1 MDSSKKATH
10 TNIIGF
16 DEVAALTQQGQR
28 KKASKKRTAGSRSAA
43 TKTRPAKSAGSQTT
57 AGNTQAKPPSKKTA
71 GPPKP
76 AKPEV
81 AASSTKIKPKRELV
95 PNESSDSRVF
105 EGYGIRIPLYDN
117 NGERKEYA
125 RLSSALCARNRDQ
138 LLDIVEEYAGSD
150 KRKQFIN
157 EKQTKAYIADW
168 IEKAE
173 SLALGPNPRSELQCK
188 WMASP
193 DKHEGLS

>member
-1 MDSSKKATH
+1 MESSKKAIH

-16 DEVAALTQQGQR
+16 DEGAALTQQGQR
-28 KKASKKRTAGSRSAA
+28 KKASRKRTVRSRSAA
-43 TKTRPAKSAGSQTT
+43 TKTRAAKSAGSQTT
-57 AGNTQAKPPSKKTA
+57 SGNTQAKPTSKKTA

-76 AKPEV
+76 ANPEV
-81 AASSTKIKPKRELV
+81 AASSTKTKPRRELA
-95 PNESSDSRVF
+95 PNEPSDSLFF
-105 EGYGIRIPLYDN
+105 EGYRVRIPLYNN

-125 RLSSALCARNRDQ
+125 RLSSALCVKIRDQ

-150 KRKQFIN
+150 KRKQFID
-157 EKQTKAYIADW
+157 EKQTKANIADW